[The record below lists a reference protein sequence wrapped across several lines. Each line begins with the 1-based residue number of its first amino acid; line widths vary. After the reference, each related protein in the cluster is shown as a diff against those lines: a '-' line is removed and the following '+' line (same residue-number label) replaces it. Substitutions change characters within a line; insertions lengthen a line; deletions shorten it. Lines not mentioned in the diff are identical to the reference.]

1 MIERNKLD
9 PTIREA
15 ERFGIFK
22 SNILK
27 FIRPIPKSFL
37 NCFFFFLNFF
47 NNQSPIE
54 SISYFFPHCPL
65 FDDKTITVLSTLNY
79 IDCKLIGTN

>member
-37 NCFFFFLNFF
+37 NCFFFFLTFLTTNPLS
-47 NNQSPIE
+47 NQFLT
-54 SISYFFPHCPL
+54 FFP
-65 FDDKTITVLSTLNY
+65 TVPYLMIKQSLSLA
-79 IDCKLIGTN
+79 L

>member
-1 MIERNKLD
+1 MPRNADCIPFIKIKYYFFKNIFFPSAMIERNKLD

-37 NCFFFFLNFF
+37 NCFFFF
-47 NNQSPIE
+47 
-54 SISYFFPHCPL
+54 
-65 FDDKTITVLSTLNY
+65 
-79 IDCKLIGTN
+79 